1 MKLAKVYNLKFTKVY
16 INLEKYGMFFISWTL
31 CQIRSF
37 EFIRVERG
45 AKFMTHFKGG
55 ASF

>member
-37 EFIRVERG
+37 EFIRVESG